1 MDWLISDLKFGAR
14 LLWKNKGFTASAI
27 ATLAIC
33 VGVNT
38 AVFSVVHSVVL
49 KPLPFPEADR
59 VMLMHNSYPGAGAV
73 RASNGVPDYFDRLRD
88 MTVFEEQALYN
99 TPDLTIGSAG
109 SVQQVRGMGVTPSFF
124 RLLRTKPLL
133 GRIFTENEG
142 EIGQERKAILSYALW
157 QEQYGG
163 NPSAVGQDIRIY
175 GNPYTIVGVL
185 PRDFVFL
192 DPQVRVYRPL
202 AFTAEQK
209 SDESRH
215 NNGWEMIGRLKPG
228 ATLRQAQAQLDAI
241 NAANMEKFPHFKQI
255 LANVRFSTLV
265 VPLQD
270 DAVGSIRKTLY
281 LLWGG
286 AAFVLLIGVINIT
299 NLAVARGSVRFR
311 ELAMRITLG
320 AGRARVAR
328 QLLVEN
334 LLLTAGGACL
344 GLILGYWGLA
354 ALRLLHIERIPRGGE
369 ITLDLT
375 VVLYA
380 LGLSLLSAVVVGVIP
395 LVQGLRVNL
404 TSIIREDVRTAS
416 GSRAARMLRN
426 GLVVAQVAFALVL
439 LMGAGLLG
447 ASFRRV
453 LAIETGFVPEQVVTA
468 TVALPAVRY
477 KDDAALRS
485 FMDRTLEKI
494 RRVPGVHQAGATNS
508 IPFGTSF
515 NDSVILAEGYVMKP
529 GESLISPDNVTVTPG
544 FFETMKVPLREGRFF
559 DERDTPESPK
569 AIIIDERL
577 ARKFF
582 PGVAAV
588 GRRMWRPAS
597 AEALLDP
604 SKGAEYYTIVGVVG
618 SMKLHALVDT
628 EERFGSYFFPF
639 SQNTD
644 SGMSFAVKTATDPS
658 VIKAA
663 LRKAVNEIDPELPV
677 YDALTMQERIDSSL
691 TSRRSPMILSV
702 CFGAV
707 ALFLAA
713 VGIYG
718 VLAYLV
724 AQRRREIGIRMA
736 LGSGTDRI
744 FQLVFREGAVIIA
757 LGCAL
762 GVLCCWLLSRY
773 VASILYGVEPLDP
786 MVMAL
791 VSLTLVAVAVAAAT
805 FPALRATRVD
815 PLVALRQE

>member
-1 MDWLISDLKFGAR
+1 
-14 LLWKNKGFTASAI
+14 
-27 ATLAIC
+27 
-33 VGVNT
+33 
-38 AVFSVVHSVVL
+38 
-49 KPLPFPEADR
+49 
-59 VMLMHNSYPGAGAV
+59 
-73 RASNGVPDYFDRLRD
+73 
-88 MTVFEEQALYN
+88 
-99 TPDLTIGSAG
+99 
-109 SVQQVRGMGVTPSFF
+109 
-124 RLLRTKPLL
+124 
-133 GRIFTENEG
+133 
-142 EIGQERKAILSYALW
+142 
-157 QEQYGG
+157 
-163 NPSAVGQDIRIY
+163 
-175 GNPYTIVGVL
+175 
-185 PRDFVFL
+185 
-192 DPQVRVYRPL
+192 
-202 AFTAEQK
+202 
-209 SDESRH
+209 
-215 NNGWEMIGRLKPG
+215 
-228 ATLRQAQAQLDAI
+228 
-241 NAANMEKFPHFKQI
+241 
-255 LANVRFSTLV
+255 
-265 VPLQD
+265 
-270 DAVGSIRKTLY
+270 
-281 LLWGG
+281 
-286 AAFVLLIGVINIT
+286 
-299 NLAVARGSVRFR
+299 
-311 ELAMRITLG
+311 
-320 AGRARVAR
+320 
-328 QLLVEN
+328 
-334 LLLTAGGACL
+334 
-344 GLILGYWGLA
+344 
-354 ALRLLHIERIPRGGE
+354 
-369 ITLDLT
+369 
-375 VVLYA
+375 
-380 LGLSLLSAVVVGVIP
+380 
-395 LVQGLRVNL
+395 
-404 TSIIREDVRTAS
+404 
-416 GSRAARMLRN
+416 
-426 GLVVAQVAFALVL
+426 
-439 LMGAGLLG
+439 
-447 ASFRRV
+447 
-453 LAIETGFVPEQVVTA
+453 
-468 TVALPAVRY
+468 
-477 KDDAALRS
+477 
-485 FMDRTLEKI
+485 
-494 RRVPGVHQAGATNS
+494 
-508 IPFGTSF
+508 
-515 NDSVILAEGYVMKP
+515 
-529 GESLISPDNVTVTPG
+529 
-544 FFETMKVPLREGRFF
+544 VPLREGRLF
-559 DERDTPESPK
+559 DGRDTPESPK

-582 PGVAAV
+582 PGVSAV

-618 SMKLHALVDT
+618 SMKLRALVDT

>member
-1 MDWLISDLKFGAR
+1 MDWLISDLRFGAR

-49 KPLPFPEADR
+49 EPLPVPEADR
-59 VMLMHNSYPGAGAV
+59 VMLMYNSYPGAGAV
-73 RASNGVPDYFDRLRD
+73 RASNGVPDYYDRLRD

-99 TPDLTIGSAG
+99 GPDLTIGSAG

-124 RLLRTKPLL
+124 RLLRTKPLV

-142 EIGQERKAILSYALW
+142 EPGQERKAILSYALW
-157 QEQYGG
+157 QERYGG

-209 SDESRH
+209 SDERRH

-228 ATLRQAQAQLDAI
+228 ATIRQAQAQLDAI
-241 NAANMEKFPHFKQI
+241 NAANMERLPHFKEI

-270 DAVGSIRKTLY
+270 DVVGSIRKTLY

-286 AAFVLLIGVINIT
+286 AGFVLLIGVINIT
-299 NLAVARGSVRFR
+299 NLAVARGSVRLR
-311 ELAMRITLG
+311 ELATRITLG
-320 AGRARVAR
+320 AGRWRVTR

-334 LLLTAGGACL
+334 LLLTAGGAFL
-344 GLILGYWGLA
+344 GLLLGYWGLA

-369 ITLDLT
+369 IALDLT

-395 LVQGLRVNL
+395 LVQGLRVSL

-453 LAIETGFVPEQVVTA
+453 LAIQTGFVSEQVVTGS
-468 TVALPAVRY
+468 VALPAVRY
-477 KDDAALRS
+477 KDEAAQRA
-485 FMDRTLEKI
+485 FMDRALEKI
-494 RRVPGVHQAGATNS
+494 RAIPGVLQAGATSS

-515 NDSVILAEGYVMKP
+515 NDSVILAEGYAMKP

-544 FFETMKVPLREGRFF
+544 FFETMKVPLRDGRLF
-559 DERDTPESPK
+559 DGRDTPESPK
-569 AIIIDERL
+569 VIIIDERL

-582 PGVAAV
+582 PGVGAV

-604 SKGAEYYTIVGVVG
+604 SKGAEYYTVVGVVG
-618 SMKLHALVDT
+618 SMKLRALVDT

-658 VIKAA
+658 AIKAA

-677 YDALTMQERIDSSL
+677 YDTLTMQERIDSSL

-702 CFGAV
+702 FFGAV

-762 GVLCCWLLSRY
+762 GVSCCWLLSRY

-791 VSLTLVAVAVAAAT
+791 VSLTLVAVAAAAT
-805 FPALRATRVD
+805 TLPALRATRVD